1 MELSNPNYV
10 LDKFKKLILN
20 IVEETK
26 KPTESF
32 DLNERHYKRNMRL
45 IAQIDVSV
53 LFTCLSS
60 IFEQINELK
69 ISVALANGFHG
80 NEFDYQTFLR
90 QFCNDYQDT
99 VNVAASITESLNQRS
114 GLLGF
119 FKGYNNPIETILSGK
134 SYQLNYH
141 QLRRKF
147 SYHAAVLQQS
157 ERKMLDVLAKDIDGF
172 MVNFN

>member
-10 LDKFKKLILN
+10 LDKFKKLIVN

-26 KPTESF
+26 KPTENF

-45 IAQIDVSV
+45 IALIDVSV
-53 LFTCLSS
+53 IYGRLSS

-69 ISVALANGFHG
+69 ISVALDNGFHA

-141 QLRRKF
+141 QLRKKF
-147 SYHAAVLQQS
+147 SYHAVLLQQS
-157 ERKMLDVLAKDIDGF
+157 ERKMLDVAAKDIDGF